1 MKNLFFIRP
10 FFAALIL
17 FCSFSLSS
25 QENDSKEPDSFY
37 DKKPSVQR
45 QILVNESKKLF
56 LYLEKKTKNLIFEF
70 KELTSIIKKNT
81 KKTSESIPEQLPIFQ
96 KLTTKI
102 KDILKIKVEPTPLKN
117 VDIKKIDFLP
127 IQSPKFQEFLDN
139 LIAILKIKVDPT
151 QLKPVEIK
159 TVEPLLSQPVEIK
172 TVEPLL
178 SQPVEIKTV
187 ESLLIKSL
195 EFISNGQLDKAINS
209 IDELIE
215 LVPNF
220 KLAHLI
226 RGDILTAY
234 SMSISNFGGNA
245 IEINSKKVIQLKKEA
260 KRRIKGYLLTHKDN
274 GLPKF
279 NIIPDKKDKYLI
291 YVDMDSSRLFVF
303 EKKENKYLYLSDY
316 YASIGKNGYGKRYEG
331 DKKTPFG
338 TYFLQKKIQQ
348 ELTDFYG
355 EGAYPL
361 NYPNEFD
368 KVKKYTGYG
377 IWIHGT
383 PKTTYSRPPEASD
396 GCIVLSNKDLI
407 SIEKILNTPG
417 TPVIL
422 SNLSINELSLRS
434 RDKIKKD
441 QDELLNTIKNWKAS
455 WAKKNYNE
463 YMKFYSPNAKYN
475 KKEYKTWSED
485 KKRVFKNS
493 EDIQISLKNI
503 SLYEYPSESQPLRII
518 SFNQSYKSNLIN
530 NESKKKQI
538 WQKNNGEWKIIYE
551 GTNKN

>member
-1 MKNLFFIRP
+1 LKNLFFIRP

-151 QLKPVEIK
+151 QLK
-159 TVEPLLSQPVEIK
+159 PVEIK

>member
-1 MKNLFFIRP
+1 M
-10 FFAALIL
+10 
-17 FCSFSLSS
+17 
-25 QENDSKEPDSFY
+25 
-37 DKKPSVQR
+37 
-45 QILVNESKKLF
+45 
-56 LYLEKKTKNLIFEF
+56 
-70 KELTSIIKKNT
+70 
-81 KKTSESIPEQLPIFQ
+81 
-96 KLTTKI
+96 
-102 KDILKIKVEPTPLKN
+102 
-117 VDIKKIDFLP
+117 
-127 IQSPKFQEFLDN
+127 
-139 LIAILKIKVDPT
+139 
-151 QLKPVEIK
+151 
-159 TVEPLLSQPVEIK
+159 
-172 TVEPLL
+172 

-234 SMSISNFGGNA
+234 SMNIDNFGGNA
-245 IEINSKKVIQLKKEA
+245 IEINSKKVTQLKKEA

-279 NIIPDKKDKYLI
+279 NIIPNKDDKYLI

-303 EKKENKYLYLSDY
+303 EKKENKYLYLSDHY
-316 YASIGKNGYGKRYEG
+316 VSIGKNGYGKRYEG

-368 KVKKYTGYG
+368 KIKKYTGYG

-383 PKTTYSRPPEASD
+383 PKTTYSRPPESSD

-407 SIEKILNTPG
+407 SIQKILSTPG

-434 RDKIKKD
+434 RENIKKD
-441 QDELLNTIKNWKAS
+441 QDELLSTIKKWKAS

-475 KKEYKTWSED
+475 KKEYKTWSKD
-485 KKRVFKNS
+485 KKKVFKNS
-493 EDIQISLKNI
+493 EDIRIFLNDISV
-503 SLYEYPSESQPLRII
+503 YEYPSKSKPLRVVL
-518 SFNQSYKSNLIN
+518 FKQNYNSNLLS
-530 NESKKKQI
+530 NESKKTQM
-538 WQKNNGEWKIIYE
+538 WEKNNGQWKIIYE
-551 GTNKN
+551 GTNKY